1 MTYRCDAC
9 HALIGRPWHCN
20 ECDDFDLCNGCY
32 VAWSCEDANAAIHN
46 PSHHFMRVSAVRDG
60 KTEEND
66 VKAANDVAATV
77 TSALEGRLSFS
88 LTSLSV
94 DTDAS
99 IEPILEATEKA
110 DEEVDDSNAVLLS
123 RDNKQ
128 VQALSRASA
137 TLSCSERLDQRTE
150 YTVPVDEQAEEEEK
164 AFSVFEARK
173 RLEAEAA
180 MAATQK
186 LQFTDRD
193 FDLLP
198 GEHASG
204 EVKGFFCS
212 AKCRCNRSQLATR
225 GTQRSLLRSLTK
237 KREKRN
243 ERIKVA
249 TSCAREPRGVT
260 PAGSNHA
267 DGPLPDRTAGADPNA
282 QYDHVLSLILGDAA
296 GASMAIGNRIKK
308 SRRIKLPRSDVAR
321 PVTRFYYQHDDVA
334 IPVNQTMHPL
344 EPLPLL
350 NPAGKCCF
358 ARRNGC

>member
-32 VAWSCEDANAAIHN
+32 VAWSCEEANAAIHN

-60 KTEEND
+60 KPEEND
-66 VKAANDVAATV
+66 VKEANDVAATV
-77 TSALEGRLSFS
+77 ISALEERLSFS

-99 IEPILEATEKA
+99 IEPILEAPEKA
-110 DEEVDDSNAVLLS
+110 
-123 RDNKQ
+123 
-128 VQALSRASA
+128 
-137 TLSCSERLDQRTE
+137 
-150 YTVPVDEQAEEEEK
+150 VPVDEQAEEEEK
-164 AFSVFEARK
+164 AFSVFQARK